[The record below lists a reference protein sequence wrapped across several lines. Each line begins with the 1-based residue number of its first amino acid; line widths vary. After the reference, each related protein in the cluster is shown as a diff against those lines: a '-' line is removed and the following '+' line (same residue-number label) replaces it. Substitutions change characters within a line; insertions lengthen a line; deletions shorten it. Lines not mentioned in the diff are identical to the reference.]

1 MKEELYSYGQDYI
14 NRWVISYADFITMLL
29 ALFVVL
35 YALSLIDITNLQKFS
50 NSVERYFPPN
60 KQKLYKNNMIS
71 LDISEQKRQLSLIF
85 NTTKAD
91 VKLNNIDISGQK
103 EQINKLKN
111 EMEDINIKLNKEAV
125 EFKNIENLIEK
136 NLSDIKGLSVTRES
150 RGLIIRLKD
159 AVLFDGGSDI
169 IKDKARVTLDRLA
182 GVLKNIPNSIRI
194 EGHTDNKP
202 IKTSRFPS
210 NWELS
215 TARSTN
221 IIRYLINNHKFS
233 PNKLSAVGYGEY
245 MPLTNN
251 LNNEGQAVN
260 RRVDFVILSS
270 TSKIFEPTSNQ

>member
-1 MKEELYSYGQDYI
+1 MKDELYSYSQDYI

-35 YALSLIDITNLQKFS
+35 YALSLIDIKNLQKFS

-60 KQKLYKNNMIS
+60 KQKIYKNAAVP
-71 LDISEQKRQLSLIF
+71 LDIPEQKRQLALIF

-91 VKLNNIDISGQK
+91 VKLDNIDISEQK
-103 EQINKLKN
+103 EQINNLKYEVEN
-111 EMEDINIKLNKEAV
+111 INIKLNKEAV
-125 EFKNIENLIEK
+125 EFKNIEILIEK
-136 NLSDIKGLSVTRES
+136 NLSDVKGLSVTRES

-159 AVLFDGGSDI
+159 AVLFDAGSDI

-182 GVLKNIPNSIRI
+182 GVLKNIPNSIRV

-221 IIRYLINNHKFS
+221 IIKYLINNHKFS
-233 PNKLSAVGYGEY
+233 PEKLSAVGYGEY
-245 MPLTNN
+245 MPITSNSN
-251 LNNEGQAVN
+251 IEGQATN

-270 TSKIFEPTSNQ
+270 TSKIFEPSSKQ